1 MSQLENVNLIKQ
13 ANIYFNGNVTSRTVI
28 LQDGTK
34 KTLGIML
41 PGEYEF
47 STCLKEEMEIL
58 AGKLEYKLSGQD
70 WQTIEESGVFYVPA
84 NDKFQLKVHSVA
96 DYCCS
101 YIKELP
107 KYSQSIVL
115 CHFNRFKVLGLWLFK
130 ANS

>member
-13 ANIYFNGNVTSRTVI
+13 ANVYFDGKVTSRTAI

-47 STCLKEEMEIL
+47 STALKEEMEIL
-58 AGKLEYKLSGQD
+58 SGKLEYKLSGQE
-70 WQTIEESGVFYVPA
+70 WETIEGSGVFYVPA
-84 NDKFQLKVHSVA
+84 NDKFQLKIHAVT

-101 YIKELP
+101 YIKE
-107 KYSQSIVL
+107 
-115 CHFNRFKVLGLWLFK
+115 
-130 ANS
+130 